1 MKRLL
6 INIIKYCIILLV
18 LFIAVF
24 SFHFL
29 INIINLTKIPK
40 GAIDTTGIV
49 NALIVPIIVQSCYV
63 ALLLSLF
70 IFNYMILNG
79 VYKFKILNFFIPIVI
94 GSLAV
99 LSVSLLFNRKIN
111 EITIRNIKD
120 ARLYFS
126 EKSIF
131 DYKETLKKNI
141 EEKDFENNVINKIK
155 DEKNRVFVSR
165 MYIKD
170 LYSGEYFL
178 NKKISALEINKILDI
193 FYSIDYYKVLKLYF
207 EDIRKEN
214 IGLVK
219 VLYDKEFY
227 NFTDVKVEFLEDKI
241 LVNLPGLKNLEFE
254 RNYSQEYSSGN
265 IFIESILKGVK
276 NFPYSFYIF
285 DNILA
290 RVILWFAYSF
300 LALSII
306 NSINVKLYQLLS
318 VSINFFVLLFFFY
331 YTYSL
336 FNLYNVAVLNFIPG
350 DFIKGITLS
359 FAFIITGSL
368 VQFGNWALVK
378 TGIWEKTK

>member
-1 MKRLL
+1 
-6 INIIKYCIILLV
+6 
-18 LFIAVF
+18 
-24 SFHFL
+24 
-29 INIINLTKIPK
+29 
-40 GAIDTTGIV
+40 
-49 NALIVPIIVQSCYV
+49 
-63 ALLLSLF
+63 
-70 IFNYMILNG
+70 MILNG

-170 LYSGEYFL
+170 LSSGEYFL
-178 NKKISALEINKILDI
+178 NKKISVLEINKILDI

-241 LVNLPGLKNLEFE
+241 LVNLPDLKIWNLKE
-254 RNYSQEYSSGN
+254 
-265 IFIESILKGVK
+265 IILKSIA
-276 NFPYSFYIF
+276 PAIS
-285 DNILA
+285 
-290 RVILWFAYSF
+290 
-300 LALSII
+300 LS
-306 NSINVKLYQLLS
+306 NR
-318 VSINFFVLLFFFY
+318 F
-331 YTYSL
+331 
-336 FNLYNVAVLNFIPG
+336 
-350 DFIKGITLS
+350 
-359 FAFIITGSL
+359 
-368 VQFGNWALVK
+368 
-378 TGIWEKTK
+378 